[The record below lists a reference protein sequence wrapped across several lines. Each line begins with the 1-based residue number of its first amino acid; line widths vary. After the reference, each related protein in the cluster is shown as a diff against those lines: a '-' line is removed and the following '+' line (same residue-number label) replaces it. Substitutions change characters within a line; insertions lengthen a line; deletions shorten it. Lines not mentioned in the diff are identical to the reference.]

1 MLMLQSGREHVL
13 VEIDKGGLGDAQ
25 LQYSKPRSSRSRWQ
39 GDKGEMDRRFLQMHP
54 GKCMRA

>member
-1 MLMLQSGREHVL
+1 ML